1 MSQAADLTGHRRR
14 TMTATTLLMA
24 VGATMVAAP
33 VYVLLGEKGIDVSPS
48 LWTTALAFCRAV
60 TGLFGLLAIVS
71 TVTGRGSR
79 PKRDDAF
86 RSVVA
91 GVLFIAAA
99 VAGLGLVIVIT
110 GLAGLVLLFAS
121 GAGVVG
127 AFRSGRPESVPAGPE
142 GLGSFTRIAQP
153 RDAGYDR
160 HRAGGFG
167 N

>member
-1 MSQAADLTGHRRR
+1 MSRAADLTGHSRR

-24 VGATMVAAP
+24 VRATMVAAP

-48 LWTTALAFCRAV
+48 LWNTSLAFCRAV

-91 GVLFIAAA
+91 GVF
-99 VAGLGLVIVIT
+99 VHRCCRRRPRPRDRDNGSRRTSSTVRERRWSRWRVP
-110 GLAGLVLLFAS
+110 
-121 GAGVVG
+121 
-127 AFRSGRPESVPAGPE
+127 FRTSRVRARRPE